1 MRTHE
6 PMKILLLEDDV
17 RLSGLLL
24 RGLRREGHT
33 VHHAASI
40 EDGRWMATESP
51 YDVMIFD
58 VMLPDGDG
66 YSLCRELRGAGRW
79 SPVLFLTARDAVED
93 RVRGLDA
100 GGDDYLV
107 KPFAFTELLARLRAL
122 TRRGTVER
130 PAVLQ
135 IGDLE
140 IDPAAHRVRADGR
153 DLELTSRQFTLLEF
167 FARNADVVLSRS
179 TILDQVWDWA
189 FEGSPRIIDV
199 YVRSLREA
207 LGEAAQRPRIET
219 VRGAGYVLRSP
230 STSSGTAKR

>member
-1 MRTHE
+1 
-6 PMKILLLEDDV
+6 MKILLLEDDV

-33 VHHAASI
+33 ADHAASI
-40 EDGRWMATESP
+40 EDGRWLATESA

-66 YSLCRELRGAGRW
+66 YALCRDLRAAGRW

-130 PAVLQ
+130 PTVLE

-140 IDPAAHRVRADGR
+140 IDPAAHRARAGAR
-153 DLELTSRQFTLLEF
+153 DLDLTSRQFTLLEL
-167 FARNADVVLSRS
+167 FARQADAVLSRS
-179 TILDQVWDWA
+179 AILDQAWDWA
-189 FEGSPRIIDV
+189 FDGSPRIIDV

-207 LGEAAQRPRIET
+207 LGEGPRRPRIET

-230 STSSGTAKR
+230 ATASRS

>member
-1 MRTHE
+1 
-6 PMKILLLEDDV
+6 MKLLLVEDDL
-17 RLSGLLL
+17 RLTGLLL
-24 RGLRREGHT
+24 RGLRREGHA
-33 VHHAASI
+33 VDHAPNV
-40 EDGRWMATESP
+40 EDGRWMATEST

-58 VMLPDGDG
+58 AMLPDGDG
-66 YSLCRELRGAGRW
+66 YTLCRELRTAGRW

-122 TRRGTVER
+122 SRRGAVER
-130 PAVLQ
+130 PSVLT

-140 IDPAAHRVRADGR
+140 IDPAAHRARAGGT
-153 DLELTSRQFTLLEF
+153 DLALTSRQFTLLEF
-167 FARNADVVLSRS
+167 FARNADAVLSRS
-179 TILDQVWDWA
+179 VILEQVWDWA

-207 LGEAAQRPRIET
+207 LGEGPERPRIET
-219 VRGAGYVLRSP
+219 IRGSGYVLRASAA
-230 STSSGTAKR
+230 GRGRVR

>member
-1 MRTHE
+1 
-6 PMKILLLEDDV
+6 MKILLLEDDV
-17 RLSGLLL
+17 RLSSLLL
-24 RGLRREGHT
+24 RGLRREGHA
-33 VHHAASI
+33 VDHAASI
-40 EDGRWMATESP
+40 EDGRWSATESP
-51 YDVMIFD
+51 YDAMIFD

-66 YSLCRELRGAGRW
+66 YSLCRDLRAAGRW
-79 SPVLFLTARDAVED
+79 SPVLFLTAREAVED

-130 PAVLQ
+130 PPVLRV
-135 IGDLE
+135 GDLE
-140 IDPAAHRVRADGR
+140 IDPAAHRVRAAGR

-167 FARNADVVLSRS
+167 FARNVDAVLSRS
-179 TILDQVWDWA
+179 AILDQVWDWA

-207 LGEAAQRPRIET
+207 LGKGPRRPRLET

-230 STSSGTAKR
+230 ADALKS

>member
-1 MRTHE
+1 
-6 PMKILLLEDDV
+6 MKLLLLEDDV
-17 RLSGLLL
+17 RLSALLL
-24 RGLRREGHT
+24 RGLQREGHA
-33 VHHAASI
+33 VDHAATV
-40 EDGRWMATESP
+40 EDGRWQASESP
-51 YDVMIFD
+51 YDAMIFD

-66 YSLCRELRGAGRW
+66 FTLCRELRAAGRW
-79 SPVLFLTARDAVED
+79 APVHFLTARDAVED

-107 KPFAFTELLARLRAL
+107 KPFAFSELLARLRAL

-135 IGDLE
+135 VGDLE
-140 IDPAAHRVRADGR
+140 VDPAAHRILTAGR

-167 FARNADVVLSRS
+167 FARHADAVLSRS

-207 LGEAAQRPRIET
+207 LGEAPQRPRIET

-230 STSSGTAKR
+230 PDRSRP

>member
-1 MRTHE
+1 
-6 PMKILLLEDDV
+6 MKILLLEDDL

-24 RGLRREGHT
+24 RGLRREGHA
-33 VHHAASI
+33 VDHAASI
-40 EDGRWMATESP
+40 EDGRWRATESP
-51 YDVMIFD
+51 YDAMIFD

-66 YSLCRELRGAGRW
+66 YSLCRDLRAAGRW

-122 TRRGTVER
+122 ARRGTVER

-135 IGDLE
+135 VGDLE
-140 IDPAAHRVRADGR
+140 IDPAAHRVRAAGR
-153 DLELTSRQFTLLEF
+153 DLDLTSRQFTLLEF
-167 FARNADVVLSRS
+167 FARNADAVLSRS
-179 TILDQVWDWA
+179 AILDQVWDWA

-207 LGEAAQRPRIET
+207 LGEGPQRPRIET
-219 VRGAGYVLRSP
+219 VRGAGYVLRAP
-230 STSSGTAKR
+230 SNEPRS

>member
-1 MRTHE
+1 
-6 PMKILLLEDDV
+6 MKILVLEDDL
-17 RLSGLLL
+17 RLSSLLL
-24 RGLRREGHT
+24 RGLRREGHA
-33 VHHAASI
+33 VDHAASI
-40 EDGRWMATESP
+40 VDGRWMATESL
-51 YDVMIFD
+51 YDAMIFD

-66 YSLCRELRGAGRW
+66 YSLCRDLRSAGRW

-107 KPFAFTELLARLRAL
+107 KPFAFTALLARLRAL

-130 PAVLQ
+130 PTVLQ
-135 IGDLE
+135 VGDLE
-140 IDPAAHRVRADGR
+140 IDPAAHRARAAGR

-167 FARNADVVLSRS
+167 FARNVDAVLSRS
-179 TILDQVWDWA
+179 AILDQVWDWA

-207 LGEAAQRPRIET
+207 LGEAPQRPQIET

-230 STSSGTAKR
+230 PALRP

>member
-1 MRTHE
+1 
-6 PMKILLLEDDV
+6 MKILILEDDL
-17 RLSGLLL
+17 RLTGLLL
-24 RGLRREGHT
+24 RGLRREGHAVDHAGT
-33 VHHAASI
+33 V
-40 EDGRWMATESP
+40 EDGRWMATEST

-66 YSLCRELRGAGRW
+66 YALCRELRSRGRW

-122 TRRGTVER
+122 SRRGVVER
-130 PAVLQ
+130 PAVLLL
-135 IGDLE
+135 GDLE
-140 IDPAAHRVRADGR
+140 IDPAAHRAQAGGQ
-153 DLELTSRQFTLLEF
+153 EIALTSRQFTLLEF
-167 FARNADVVLSRS
+167 FVRNADTVLSRS
-179 TILDQVWDWA
+179 TILEQVWDWA

-207 LGEAAQRPRIET
+207 LGEGPERPRLET
-219 VRGAGYVLRSP
+219 IRGAGYVLRAP
-230 STSSGTAKR
+230 SAAAARSTR

>member
-1 MRTHE
+1 
-6 PMKILLLEDDV
+6 MKILLLEDDL
-17 RLSGLLL
+17 RLSGVLL
-24 RGLRREGHT
+24 RGLRREGHA
-33 VHHAASI
+33 VDHAASV

-51 YDVMIFD
+51 YDAMIFD

-66 YSLCRELRGAGRW
+66 YSLCRELRAAKQW

-122 TRRGTVER
+122 TRRGPVER

-140 IDPAAHRVRADGR
+140 VDPAAHRARAADR
-153 DLELTSRQFTLLEF
+153 RLEITAREFTLLEF
-167 FARNADVVLSRS
+167 FVRNADVVLSR
-179 TILDQVWDWA
+179 TAILDQVWDWA

-199 YVRSLREA
+199 YVSSLRDA
-207 LGEAAQRPRIET
+207 IGEGPLRPRIET
-219 VRGAGYVLRSP
+219 VRGAGYVLRSMAD
-230 STSSGTAKR
+230 SSSP

>member
-1 MRTHE
+1 
-6 PMKILLLEDDV
+6 MKLLLLEDDV

-24 RGLRREGHT
+24 RGLQREGHA
-33 VHHAASI
+33 VDHAASI

-51 YDVMIFD
+51 YDAMIFD
-58 VMLPDGDG
+58 VMLPDGDS
-66 YSLCRELRGAGRW
+66 YSLCRELRAAGRW
-79 SPVLFLTARDAVED
+79 APVLFLTARDAVED

-107 KPFAFTELLARLRAL
+107 KPFAFSELLARLRAL

-135 IGDLE
+135 VGDLE
-140 IDPAAHRVRADGR
+140 IDPAAHRVRAGGR
-153 DLELTSRQFTLLEF
+153 DVELTSRQFTLLEF
-167 FARNADVVLSRS
+167 FAHNADAVLSRS
-179 TILDQVWDWA
+179 AILDQVWDWA

-207 LGEAAQRPRIET
+207 LGKAPQRPRLET

-230 STSSGTAKR
+230 PDESRR

>member
-1 MRTHE
+1 
-6 PMKILLLEDDV
+6 MKILLLEDDV

-24 RGLRREGHT
+24 RGLRHEGHA
-33 VHHAASI
+33 VDHAASI

-51 YDVMIFD
+51 YDVMVFD

-66 YSLCRELRGAGRW
+66 YSLCRELRSAGHW

-107 KPFAFTELLARLRAL
+107 KPFAFTELVARLRAL

-130 PAVLQ
+130 PAVLEV
-135 IGDLE
+135 GDLE
-140 IDPAAHRVRADGR
+140 IDPAAHRVRAAGR
-153 DLELTSRQFTLLEF
+153 ELELTSRQFALLEF
-167 FARNADVVLSRS
+167 FARNADAVLSRS
-179 TILDQVWDWA
+179 AILDQVWDWA

-207 LGEAAQRPRIET
+207 LGEGPRRPRLET

-230 STSSGTAKR
+230 PDAPRP

>member
-1 MRTHE
+1 
-6 PMKILLLEDDV
+6 MKILLLEDDL

-24 RGLRREGHT
+24 RGLRREGHA
-33 VHHAASI
+33 VDHAASI
-40 EDGRWMATESP
+40 EDGRWSATESV

-66 YSLCRELRGAGRW
+66 YSLCRDLRTAGRW

-130 PAVLQ
+130 PAVLRV
-135 IGDLE
+135 GDLE
-140 IDPAAHRVRADGR
+140 IDPAAHRVRAAGR

-167 FARNADVVLSRS
+167 FARNADAVLSRS
-179 TILDQVWDWA
+179 AILDHVWDWA

-207 LGEAAQRPRIET
+207 LGEGPERPRIDT
-219 VRGAGYVLRSP
+219 VRGTGYVLRSP
-230 STSSGTAKR
+230 ADVPKS

>member
-1 MRTHE
+1 
-6 PMKILLLEDDV
+6 
-17 RLSGLLL
+17 
-24 RGLRREGHT
+24 
-33 VHHAASI
+33 
-40 EDGRWMATESP
+40 
-51 YDVMIFD
+51 MIFD

-66 YSLCRELRGAGRW
+66 YSLCRDLRSAGRW

-130 PAVLQ
+130 PTVLQ
-135 IGDLE
+135 VGDLE
-140 IDPAAHRVRADGR
+140 IDPAARRARAAGR

-167 FARNADVVLSRS
+167 FARNVNAVLSRS
-179 TILDQVWDWA
+179 AILDQVWDWA

-207 LGEAAQRPRIET
+207 LGEGQQRPRFET
-219 VRGAGYVLRSP
+219 VRGAGYVLRAP
-230 STSSGTAKR
+230 PDAARP

>member
-1 MRTHE
+1 
-6 PMKILLLEDDV
+6 MKILLLEDDV
-17 RLSGLLL
+17 RLSALLL
-24 RGLRREGHT
+24 RGLRREGHAVDHAGT
-33 VHHAASI
+33 V
-40 EDGRWMATESP
+40 EDGRWMATEST
-51 YDVMIFD
+51 YDVMVFD

-66 YSLCRELRGAGRW
+66 YTLCSDLRTAGRW

-122 TRRGTVER
+122 TRRGAGER
-130 PAVLQ
+130 PPVLA

-140 IDPAAHRVRADGR
+140 IDPAAHRVRVGGADVA
-153 DLELTSRQFTLLEF
+153 LTSRQFTLLEF
-167 FARNADVVLSRS
+167 FARNADSVLSRS
-179 TILDQVWDWA
+179 AILEQVWDWA

-207 LGEAAQRPRIET
+207 MGEADRRPRIET
-219 VRGAGYVLRSP
+219 IRGAGYVLRSP
-230 STSSGTAKR
+230 APVDPVRKA

>member
-1 MRTHE
+1 
-6 PMKILLLEDDV
+6 MKLLLLEDDV
-17 RLSGLLL
+17 RLSALLL
-24 RGLRREGHT
+24 RGLQREGHA
-33 VHHAASI
+33 VDHAAII

-51 YDVMIFD
+51 YDAMIFD

-66 YSLCRELRGAGRW
+66 YSLCRELRAAGRW
-79 SPVLFLTARDAVED
+79 APVLFLTARDAVED

-122 TRRGTVER
+122 TRRGTGER
-130 PAVLQ
+130 PTVLQ
-135 IGDLE
+135 VGDLE
-140 IDPAAHRVRADGR
+140 IDPAAHRVRAGGR

-167 FARNADVVLSRS
+167 IARNADAVLSRS
-179 TILDQVWDWA
+179 AILDQVWDWA

-207 LGEAAQRPRIET
+207 LGEAPQRPQIET

-230 STSSGTAKR
+230 PDPSRP

>member
-1 MRTHE
+1 
-6 PMKILLLEDDV
+6 MKLLLLEDDV
-17 RLSGLLL
+17 RLSALLL
-24 RGLRREGHT
+24 RGLQREGHA
-33 VHHAASI
+33 VDHAASI

-51 YDVMIFD
+51 YDAMIFD

-66 YSLCRELRGAGRW
+66 YSLCRELRAAGRW
-79 SPVLFLTARDAVED
+79 APVLFLTARDAVED

-122 TRRGTVER
+122 TRRGMVER
-130 PAVLQ
+130 PTVLQ
-135 IGDLE
+135 VGDLE
-140 IDPAAHRVRADGR
+140 IDPAAHRVRAGGR

-167 FARNADVVLSRS
+167 FARNADAVLSRS
-179 TILDQVWDWA
+179 AILDQVWDWA

-207 LGEAAQRPRIET
+207 LGEGQQRPRLET
-219 VRGAGYVLRSP
+219 VRGAGYVLRAP
-230 STSSGTAKR
+230 PVAPRP

>member
-1 MRTHE
+1 
-6 PMKILLLEDDV
+6 MKILLLEDDV

-24 RGLRREGHT
+24 RGLRREGHA
-33 VHHAASI
+33 VDHAASI
-40 EDGRWMATESP
+40 EDGRWRATESP
-51 YDVMIFD
+51 YDAMIFD

-66 YSLCRELRGAGRW
+66 YSLCRDLRSAGRW

-130 PAVLQ
+130 PTVLQ
-135 IGDLE
+135 VGDLE
-140 IDPAAHRVRADGR
+140 IDPAAHRARAAGR

-167 FARNADVVLSRS
+167 FARNVDAVLSRS
-179 TILDQVWDWA
+179 AILDQVWDWA

-207 LGEAAQRPRIET
+207 LGKAPQRPRIET

-230 STSSGTAKR
+230 PDTPRP

>member
-1 MRTHE
+1 
-6 PMKILLLEDDV
+6 MKILLLEDDL

-24 RGLRREGHT
+24 RGLRREGHAAD
-33 VHHAASI
+33 HAANI
-40 EDGRWMATESP
+40 EDGRWLATESV
-51 YDVMIFD
+51 YDAMVFD

-66 YSLCRELRGAGRW
+66 YALCRDLRTAGRW
-79 SPVLFLTARDAVED
+79 SPVLFLTAREAVED

-130 PAVLQ
+130 PAVLHV
-135 IGDLE
+135 GDLE
-140 IDPAAHRVRADGR
+140 IDPAGHRVRADGR
-153 DLELTSRQFTLLEF
+153 DLDLTSRQFSLLEF
-167 FARNADVVLSRS
+167 FARNADAVLSRS
-179 TILDQVWDWA
+179 AILDQVWDWA

-207 LGEAAQRPRIET
+207 LGKAPQLPRIET

-230 STSSGTAKR
+230 PALEPR

>member
-1 MRTHE
+1 
-6 PMKILLLEDDV
+6 MKILLLEDDL

-24 RGLRREGHT
+24 RGLRREGHA
-33 VHHAASI
+33 VDHAAGI
-40 EDGRWMATESP
+40 EDGRWLATESA

-66 YSLCRELRGAGRW
+66 YSLCRDLRTAGLW
-79 SPVLFLTARDAVED
+79 SPVLFLTARDAVDE

-100 GGDDYLV
+100 GGHDYLV

-130 PAVLQ
+130 PAALHV
-135 IGDLE
+135 GDLE
-140 IDPAAHRVRADGR
+140 IDPAGHRARADGR
-153 DLELTSRQFTLLEF
+153 DLDLTSRQFTLLEF
-167 FARNADVVLSRS
+167 FARNADAVLSRS
-179 TILDQVWDWA
+179 TILEQLWDWA

-207 LGEAAQRPRIET
+207 LGEAPKLPRIET

-230 STSSGTAKR
+230 QAAQN